1 MIGKKKGEK
10 VLRIF
15 LSGRG
20 YRLKHG
26 YELVPTRTGKHNRKK
41 IKGEK

>member
-1 MIGKKKGEK
+1 MIGKKKGES

-15 LSGRG
+15 LSGKG

-26 YELVPTRTGKHNRKK
+26 YELVKLRKK
-41 IKGEK
+41 RGRKKK